1 MALKDDWIT
10 GDVYTAGD
18 QNDVADEVNGKVP
31 SSRTVSAGTGLTGGG
46 DLSADRSLAVS
57 YGTSAGTAAQ
67 GNDSRITGAVP
78 TSRTVSAGSGL
89 TGGGDL
95 TANRTLAADFGSG
108 AGKVCEGNDSRLSDA
123 RTPTSHTHAASDV
136 SSGTLA
142 IGRIPTGSSG
152 STVCIGNDSR
162 LSDARTPTSHNHA
175 ASEVTSGTLD
185 VARIPDLAASKI
197 TSGTLDAARIPAVT
211 SSMITDGTIVN
222 ADIDASAAIVATK
235 LAAGVQTSLGKA
247 DTATQPADLAS
258 AIATAQTVA
267 INAQTGTTYTL
278 VLGDASKAVECSNA
292 SAITLTVPPNA
303 SVAFPTGTVIEV
315 LQVAAGQVTLA
326 PGSGVTLNNANGLKT
341 SKQWSAVTLRK
352 RDTNV
357 WLVAGDCAS

>member
-108 AGKVCEGNDSRLSDA
+108 AGKVCEGNDSRLSDS

-222 ADIDASAAIVATK
+222 ADINGSAGIVATK
-235 LAAGVQTSLGKA
+235 LAAGVQASLGLA
-247 DTATQPADLAS
+247 DTATQPAGLAS
-258 AIATAQTVA
+258 AIATAQTVP

-278 VLGDASKAVECSNA
+278 ALADASKAVECNNA
-292 SAITLTVPPNA
+292 SAITLTVPPNS

-315 LQVAAGQVTLA
+315 LQVGAGTVTLA
-326 PGSGVTLNNANGLKT
+326 PGAGVTLNNANGLKT

-352 RDTNV
+352 RATDT
-357 WLVAGDCAS
+357 WLVAGDTKS

>member
-31 SSRTVSAGTGLTGGG
+31 GSRTITAGTGLTGGG
-46 DLSADRSLAVS
+46 DLSANRSLAVA

-67 GNDSRITGAVP
+67 GNDSRITGAAP
-78 TSRTVSAGSGL
+78 SSRTITAGTGL

-95 TANRTLAADFGSG
+95 TANRTLSADFGSG
-108 AGKVCEGNDSRLSDA
+108 AGKVCEGNDTRLSDA
-123 RTPTSHTHAASDV
+123 RTPTAHSA
-136 SSGTLA
+136 TL
-142 IGRIPTGSSG
+142 
-152 STVCIGNDSR
+152 
-162 LSDARTPTSHNHA
+162 
-175 ASEVTSGTLD
+175 VTSDTLD
-185 VARIPDLAASKI
+185 AARIPDLAASKI
-197 TSGTLDAARIPAVT
+197 TSGTLDAARIPAIT

-222 ADIDASAAIVATK
+222 ADVNASAGIVGSKLADASVMLVKLGSDVGPAMQSMIDAS
-235 LAAGVQTSLGKA
+235 
-247 DTATQPADLAS
+247 
-258 AIATAQTVA
+258 IATAQTVA

-278 VLGDASKAVECSNA
+278 VLADASKAVECSNA

-303 SVAFPTGTVIEV
+303 SVAFPVGTVIEV
-315 LQVAAGQVTLA
+315 LQVGAGQVTLA

-352 RDTNV
+352 RATNV
-357 WLVAGDCAS
+357 WLVAGDTKS